1 MDFVT
6 NRIAV
11 GSKNDLCQKQR
22 LINNG
27 ITGILNVAINLDVN
41 LFNPRREDKIE
52 GRFPFDYCKVGLN
65 DNENNLPSSL
75 AAAVLVLEQLLERN
89 EKVLVN
95 CRAGASRS
103 ATVVALYLVKHE
115 GMTYDEA
122 LNKMKVKRPRIG
134 PGPGMRKLAAEVV
147 KRGLLGGSHEILFR

>member
-22 LINNG
+22 LNKNG
-27 ITGILNVAINLDVN
+27 ITGILNVAKNLDVN
-41 LFNPRREDKIE
+41 HFNPRREDKVE
-52 GRFPFDYCKVGLN
+52 GAFSYDYAKVGMN
-65 DNENNLPSSL
+65 DSANNRPETLV
-75 AAAVLVLEQLLERN
+75 AAVLMLEQLLERN

-103 ATVVALYLVKHE
+103 ATVVALYLVKHK

-122 LNKMKVKRPRIG
+122 LAMMKTKRNRIG
-134 PGPGMRKLAAEVV
+134 PGRGMRQLAAEVV
-147 KRGLLGGSHEILFR
+147 NKKMLEGKIYL